1 MPDDIADLEILAHPS
16 NYYTAYVALRSYK
29 VPLSPQGVCLHT
41 TEAYGVSSEWSRNDA
56 NANASWDYEVLRDG
70 RIVRNVPLG
79 CTAWTQGVRFG
90 GANDT
95 GWRPPWWTLDMG
107 SYNQCM
113 IGIEVQGVASQ
124 PSASMPEEQLE
135 AVCRLVKWVS
145 DYYRFPL
152 SRDRLVGHEQL
163 AKNKT
168 DPTPYV
174 DIDEV
179 YAGAERIAIQE
190 QQRRD
195 SRSEFDQDVASE
207 LNGLRA
213 DLEEAVRRIEEME
226 KHRHVV
232 AFDGSTQEP
241 TL

>member
-1 MPDDIADLEILAHPS
+1 MDDIADLEILAHPS
-16 NYYTAYVALRSYK
+16 NYHTPYVALRSYK
-29 VPLSPQGVCLHT
+29 VPLSPQGICLHT
-41 TEAYGVSSEWSRNDA
+41 TESFGVSSEWSRNDA

-90 GANDT
+90 GALDT

-113 IGIEVQGVASQ
+113 VGIEVQGIASN
-124 PSASMPEEQLE
+124 PSASMPEAQMD
-135 AVCRLVKWVS
+135 AIAKLVQWTA

-163 AKNKT
+163 ATNKT

-174 DIDEV
+174 DIDTV
-179 YAGAERIAIQE
+179 YTEAAKIAIRDRQSKNSQSEYEQE
-190 QQRRD
+190 IAN
-195 SRSEFDQDVASE
+195 EM
-207 LNGLRA
+207 NGLRA
-213 DLEEAVRRIEEME
+213 DLAEAVQRIEAME

-232 AFDGSTQEP
+232 AFDGSTKVP
-241 TL
+241 TT